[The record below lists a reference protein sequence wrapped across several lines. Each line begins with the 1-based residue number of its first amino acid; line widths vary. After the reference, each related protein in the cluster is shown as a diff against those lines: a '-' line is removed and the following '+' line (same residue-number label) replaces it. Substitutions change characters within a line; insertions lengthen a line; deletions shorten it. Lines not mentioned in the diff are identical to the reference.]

1 MSREEPPERIYE
13 PTDRLRR
20 HIYRLPF
27 HKQVTLFIVLG
38 LAFGILG
45 FIYVLIM
52 VQLLF

>member
-27 HKQVTLFIVLG
+27 RKQVVLFLLLG

-45 FIYVLIM
+45 FIYVVIM
-52 VQLLF
+52 VELLF

>member
-1 MSREEPPERIYE
+1 MSDEPPERIYE

-20 HIYRLPF
+20 HIYRMSF
-27 HKQVTLFIVLG
+27 RKQVALFIVLG

>member
-1 MSREEPPERIYE
+1 MSKEPPERIHE

-20 HIYRLPF
+20 HIYRMSFP
-27 HKQVTLFIVLG
+27 KQVALFIVLG